1 MIVDLKTFEN
11 IKVLV
16 AYEDTLLCGESML
29 GLTWRDVLLIFFL
42 CYIIRERSRQCIKP
56 KYITYIVDM
65 KDC

>member
-42 CYIIRERSRQCIKP
+42 CYIITSKKE
-56 KYITYIVDM
+56 VDSV
-65 KDC
+65 